1 MPEDKKPDLKLVAGG
16 AAEDI
21 FNDIESLR
29 KTAELKVQR
38 RVIPISMDVR
48 KPPANGYFQCHP
60 DPAQPKL
67 RRSRPERVNRRRHSL
82 ADRRLAVA
90 TRSAPRP

>member
-38 RVIPISMDVR
+38 RVIPVSMDVR
-48 KPPANGYFQCHP
+48 KPPNNGYFQCHP
-60 DPAQPKL
+60 DPAQRIDASLLFDKEESMTFRL
-67 RRSRPERVNRRRHSL
+67 SQSGRR
-82 ADRRLAVA
+82 
-90 TRSAPRP
+90 